1 MRSAA
6 MFSLLSEE
14 QLQALLTNINS
25 ERHKAGEIIFR
36 AGSPADRL
44 FLIQTGRVKI
54 YKLSA
59 RGDEQILHLYGKGK
73 TFGEA
78 AMWVKG
84 NFPAF
89 AEAVTD
95 ITLITINRRSL
106 RAAINRS
113 PDMAMGM
120 IAGMSAKLREFAEL
134 IEALSLKEVPAR
146 VAGVLLAEAKSTGT
160 FTFKL
165 GQTKRQLAA
174 QIGTVAETLSRA
186 LGQLK
191 SSGLIEVKGS
201 QITLLDV
208 EKLSDLAENG

>member
-6 MFSLLSEE
+6 MFSLLSED
-14 QLQALLTNINS
+14 QLQALQANIKI
-25 ERHKAGEIIFR
+25 EKYKAGQIIFR
-36 AGSPADRL
+36 PGHPADRL
-44 FLIQTGRVKI
+44 FLIQSGRVKI

-59 RGDEQILHLYGKGK
+59 RGDEQILHLYGKGN

-78 AMWVKG
+78 VMWVKG
-84 NFPAF
+84 NYPAF
-89 AEAVTD
+89 GEAVTD
-95 ITLITINRRSL
+95 LMLASINRRSL

-113 PDMAMGM
+113 PDLAMGM

-146 VAGVLLAEAKSTGT
+146 LAGVLLAESKKTGT
-160 FTFKL
+160 FTFRL
-165 GQTKRQLAA
+165 HQTKRQLAA

-191 SSGLIEVKGS
+191 SSGMIEVKGS
-201 QITLLDV
+201 QITLLDA
-208 EKLSDLAENG
+208 ERLSDLAVNG